1 MLTNGTHSYIQPDP
15 FSPVHSAMDSKSS
28 PLAMLQK
35 TCSQIGADTIAAKPP
50 PPPPPPD
57 KKKEETR
64 KESPVAERPAFK
76 PYELESRAEEQA
88 SDPEPATDRDR
99 RSPPRSPDSRKTP
112 KSEASSTTS
121 PVSRPGAEVLAGCS
135 GARHHRPGD
144 KCQSPYCPCAF
155 STPHGYGAPC
165 PAGCAPCEHAKAL
178 GGALGSAQLHSP
190 YLALGSPFY
199 PPLAA
204 AGAGVAP
211 VVCSWMADGR
221 YCGKRFASTEELMQ
235 HLRSHTSL
243 SPAEAVHRSPF
254 APAPLSPLSAA
265 RYHPYSKPA
274 SLALAA
280 AAQPGSLAGAYYA
293 PYSALYAR
301 PPALP

>member
-1 MLTNGTHSYIQPDP
+1 MVILDGSLRSTMLTNGTHSYIQPDP

-99 RSPPRSPDSRKTP
+99 AELVTAALRPTPPGL
-112 KSEASSTTS
+112 
-121 PVSRPGAEVLAGCS
+121 PGLYPTAAYLGLQ
-135 GARHHRPGD
+135 HHRPGD

-165 PAGCAPCEHAKAL
+165 PAGCAQCEHAKAL

-243 SPAEAVHRSPF
+243 SPAE
-254 APAPLSPLSAA
+254 
-265 RYHPYSKPA
+265 
-274 SLALAA
+274 
-280 AAQPGSLAGAYYA
+280 PGSLAGAYYA

>member
-1 MLTNGTHSYIQPDP
+1 ML
-15 FSPVHSAMDSKSS
+15 
-28 PLAMLQK
+28 
-35 TCSQIGADTIAAKPP
+35 PP

-121 PVSRPGAEVLAGCS
+121 PVSAELVTAALRPTPPGLPGLYPTAAYLGLQ
-135 GARHHRPGD
+135 HHRPGD

-165 PAGCAPCEHAKAL
+165 PAGCAQCEHAKAL

-235 HLRSHTSL
+235 HLRSHTS
-243 SPAEAVHRSPF
+243 HRSPF